1 MHLFGDGEC
10 GSRIPLVRVTSEV
23 VQVQPVQGTDELV
36 LAGEVRYRSDDAVCY
51 IRGLIKIFVGDCR
64 PTQSKIDSR
73 RFCCVVG
80 RIVGRATNFPFAQVF
95 SMIRSGMPSIVWKG
109 HLTFGL
115 VSIPVKLFRAAR
127 KERVRLHYVHRPEP
141 AGPPAIAPMSTGGAE
156 PAKSEPRSSRFEPA
170 PPNAEPETTPPPVPV
185 TRVRQSLVTAGDDQ
199 PISRADVL
207 RGYEVEP
214 DQYVTFDREEL
225 RTLQRRTS
233 ANMEIVR
240 SVRLSEI
247 DPVFFETSYYVVPDR
262 GGEKPYAILFEAL
275 KETQHVALARVGMYG
290 REHVVI
296 VRPGEHGILAHTMFY
311 IDEIR
316 YDNEFHA
323 NVEGVGTK
331 ELELAKTFLEAIEAP
346 FAPEEFKD
354 VYREELQAMIAKK
367 VSEAGVAPT
376 VQQPAATGPV
386 VDILEAL
393 KKSIA
398 MARKPPAQETR
409 SARKTAGRVTELKDK
424 KQSRKAR

>member
-1 MHLFGDGEC
+1 
-10 GSRIPLVRVTSEV
+10 
-23 VQVQPVQGTDELV
+23 
-36 LAGEVRYRSDDAVCY
+36 
-51 IRGLIKIFVGDCR
+51 
-64 PTQSKIDSR
+64 
-73 RFCCVVG
+73 
-80 RIVGRATNFPFAQVF
+80 
-95 SMIRSGMPSIVWKG
+95 MPSIVWQG

-127 KERVRLHYVHRPEP
+127 RERVRLHYVHRPEP
-141 AGPPAIAPMSTGGAE
+141 AEPLAIELISTRAPE
-156 PAKSEPRSSRFEPA
+156 PSKSEPGSPRFEAA
-170 PPNAEPETTPPPVPV
+170 PPKAGPETAPPPVPV
-185 TRVRQSLVTAGDDQ
+185 TRVQQSLVTAGDEQ

-225 RTLQRRTS
+225 RSLQRRTS

-311 IDEIR
+311 TD
-316 YDNEFHA
+316 
-323 NVEGVGTK
+323 
-331 ELELAKTFLEAIEAP
+331 
-346 FAPEEFKD
+346 
-354 VYREELQAMIAKK
+354 
-367 VSEAGVAPT
+367 
-376 VQQPAATGPV
+376 
-386 VDILEAL
+386 
-393 KKSIA
+393 
-398 MARKPPAQETR
+398 
-409 SARKTAGRVTELKDK
+409 
-424 KQSRKAR
+424 

>member
-1 MHLFGDGEC
+1 
-10 GSRIPLVRVTSEV
+10 
-23 VQVQPVQGTDELV
+23 
-36 LAGEVRYRSDDAVCY
+36 
-51 IRGLIKIFVGDCR
+51 
-64 PTQSKIDSR
+64 
-73 RFCCVVG
+73 
-80 RIVGRATNFPFAQVF
+80 
-95 SMIRSGMPSIVWKG
+95 MPSIVWKG

-127 KERVRLHYVHRPEP
+127 RERVRLHYVHRAEP
-141 AGPPAIAPMSTGGAE
+141 AEPPAIKAISTGGLG
-156 PAKSEPRSSRFEPA
+156 PAKSEPQSPRFEAA
-170 PPNAEPETTPPPVPV
+170 PQNAEPETAPPPVPV
-185 TRVRQSLVTAGDDQ
+185 TRVRQSLVAPGDEQ

-214 DQYVTFDREEL
+214 DQYVTFDRDEL
-225 RTLQRRTS
+225 RGLQRRTS

-247 DPVFFETSYYVVPDR
+247 DPVFFESSYYVVPDR
-262 GGEKPYAILFEAL
+262 GAEKPYAILFEAL
-275 KETQHVALARVGMYG
+275 KETQHVTLARVGMYG

-316 YDNEFHA
+316 FENEFRA
-323 NVEGVGTK
+323 SVEGVGAK
-331 ELELAKTFLEAIEAP
+331 ELELAKAFLEAIEAP

-354 VYREELQAMIAKK
+354 IYREELQAMIAQKM
-367 VSEAGVAPT
+367 SEAGAA
-376 VQQPAATGPV
+376 PAAQSPALAPPV

-393 KKSIA
+393 KRSIA
-398 MARKPPAQETR
+398 MARKPPAQETQP
-409 SARKTAGRVTELKDK
+409 ARKTAGRVTEIKSK